1 MAELQSGG
9 TNNQELEELLAAK
22 DKEIAEYK
30 KDINDY
36 RNQISIVIE
45 ENKNMSLE
53 YRSII
58 SEYNQN
64 EEKTKLVEEEFEH
77 AKKQIATQ
85 QQNI

>member
-9 TNNQELEELLAAK
+9 SNSQELEELLAAK

-45 ENKNMSLE
+45 
-53 YRSII
+53 
-58 SEYNQN
+58 
-64 EEKTKLVEEEFEH
+64 
-77 AKKQIATQ
+77 
-85 QQNI
+85 

>member
-1 MAELQSGG
+1 
-9 TNNQELEELLAAK
+9 
-22 DKEIAEYK
+22 
-30 KDINDY
+30 
-36 RNQISIVIE
+36 
-45 ENKNMSLE
+45 MSLE

-85 QQNI
+85 QQTI